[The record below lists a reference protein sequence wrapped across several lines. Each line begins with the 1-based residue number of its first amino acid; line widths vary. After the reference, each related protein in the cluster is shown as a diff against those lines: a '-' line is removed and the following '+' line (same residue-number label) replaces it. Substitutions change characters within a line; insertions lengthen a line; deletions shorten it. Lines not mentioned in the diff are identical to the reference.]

1 MAKRPLLYDV
11 WAQNALPEDIGDAD
25 VYVPQN
31 PEYPDPQPN
40 QYKVGW
46 TVPGTMDVKQPHQ
59 WVNSWYQSIDYVL
72 TMQRTGELGWDKDV
86 AFRAGAIVL
95 HGGKRWVAQSSNMN
109 KVPSDTST
117 YWHEAE
123 FGMQS
128 VAQVKLKLQQIT
140 ATIDSHLNNASDPH
154 KVDWSNFFNGVG
166 ASVAQID
173 KMISDATK
181 NINDHKADRNNPHG
195 LTCAQ
200 VNVLAAAVGGT
211 FTGEVSM
218 LRMLRAAGEAIK
230 VQGPCFEMAIGDSSL
245 GVKKGSACKDGE
257 DVVAFKSY
265 RAIKARNNWRFP
277 VPTPAIHLAL
287 VSGIHVYQSSGTGI
301 EYLSTGT
308 IEYTDKSGVVQTA
321 AVNEPAFGNLG
332 LELRPNKG
340 QKLNLVGAYTG
351 TTGTVAGIVDDVM
364 LLADVLLDKTNVLEY
379 FPTGTAIRD
388 IRIWNQPLTAYQ
400 KAALG
405 FH

>member
-40 QYKVGW
+40 QYTVGW

-59 WVNSWYQSIDYVL
+59 WVNSWYQSIDYTL

-86 AFRAGAIVL
+86 QYRAGAIVAY
-95 HGGKRWVAQSSNMN
+95 GDKRYTALLFNIN
-109 KVPSDTST
+109 KQPDTNPTLWQES
-117 YWHEAE
+117 E
-123 FGMQS
+123 FGMKS
-128 VAQVKLKLQQIT
+128 AAEVKLKLQHIT
-140 ATIDSHLNNASDPH
+140 ATIDSHLNDTSDPH
-154 KVDWSNFFNGVG
+154 KVNWSNFFNGVG
-166 ASVAQID
+166 ASAEQID
-173 KMISDATK
+173 ELISNATK
-181 NINDHKADRNNPHG
+181 NIDDHKADKNNPHG

-200 VNVLAAAVGGT
+200 VNVLEAAVGGT
-211 FTGEVSM
+211 FTGAVSM
-218 LRMLRAAGEAIK
+218 LRMIRASGEAIK
-230 VQGPCFEMAIGDSSL
+230 VQGPCFEMHAGGNSL
-245 GVKKGSACKDGE
+245 GVKKGAACKDSE
-257 DVVAFKSY
+257 EAVAFKNY
-265 RAIKARNNWRFP
+265 RAMKVRNNWRFP

-287 VSGIHVYQSSGTGI
+287 GSGLHAYQSSGTGI

-308 IEYTDKSGVVQTA
+308 IEYTDKSGAVQTA
-321 AVNEPAFGNLG
+321 AINEPAFGNLG
-332 LELRPNKG
+332 LELRPDKG
-340 QKLNLVGAYTG
+340 QQLNLAGAYTG
-351 TTGTVAGIVDDVM
+351 TTGTVAGIVDDTM

-400 KAALG
+400 RAALG